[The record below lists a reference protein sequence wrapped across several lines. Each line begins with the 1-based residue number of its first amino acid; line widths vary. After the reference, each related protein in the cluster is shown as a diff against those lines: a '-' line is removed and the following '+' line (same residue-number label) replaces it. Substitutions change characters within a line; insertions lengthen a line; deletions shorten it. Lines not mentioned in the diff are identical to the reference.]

1 MLIGRKNAFI
11 LLLLMGSLLFLIII
25 LSFSSVRPKEYR
37 VEEGTWETETIEP
50 ADEKVK
56 ISISVCDNASAIDVY
71 VLRLE
76 YFSKNS
82 GLKEN
87 LSRTPESYFE
97 KIFHNVTSQNFT
109 FDPPDDE
116 SYVIVLDNSDNSL
129 TNDTVPVRDV
139 VVELNIKYTKSEI
152 PMTIK
157 GIVVS
162 LLAITFVVY
171 TIVLYIRKNNH
182 RKNGR

>member
-1 MLIGRKNAFI
+1 MLIGRKCKFI
-11 LLLLMGSLLFLIII
+11 LLLLGGSLLFLHFAPSSS
-25 LSFSSVRPKEYR
+25 SFSPKEYH
-37 VEEGTWETETIEP
+37 VEVGTWETEAIEP
-50 ADEKVK
+50 SDEKVK
-56 ISISVCDNASAIDVY
+56 IRISVRDDASTIDIY
-71 VLRLE
+71 IMRLE
-76 YFSKNS
+76 YFSDNL
-82 GLKEN
+82 GLKKN
-87 LSRTPESYFE
+87 ITKAPESYFE

-116 SYVIVLDNSDNSL
+116 SYVLVLDNSDNSL

-162 LLAITFVVY
+162 LLAIAFVVY
-171 TIVLYIRKNNH
+171 TIVLYIRKKDH